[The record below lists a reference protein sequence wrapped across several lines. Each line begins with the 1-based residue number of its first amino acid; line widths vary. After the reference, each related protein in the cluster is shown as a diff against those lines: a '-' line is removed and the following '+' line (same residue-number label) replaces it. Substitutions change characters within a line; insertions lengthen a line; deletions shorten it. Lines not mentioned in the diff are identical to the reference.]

1 MPGTPDK
8 GIILSRIPRTPS
20 KHGKTSRLT
29 IAGTGST
36 VAVAAVASA
45 TAPIWPA
52 GAAEQQ
58 PIAAPQNSEL
68 QQAAGPA
75 ASSTAAD
82 LAATGADTTGGPAT
96 QISSGPGYIRDLY
109 RSPCGAW
116 NHELATGS
124 Y

>member
-1 MPGTPDK
+1 VPRTPDK

-20 KHGKTSRLT
+20 QHGKTSRLT
-29 IAGTGST
+29 IEVTGST
-36 VAVAAVASA
+36 VAVPAVASA
-45 TAPIWPA
+45 TASIWPA

-58 PIAAPQNSEL
+58 PTTAPQNSEL
-68 QQAAGPA
+68 QQAAGPP
-75 ASSTAAD
+75 TAAD

-96 QISSGPGYIRDLY
+96 QISWALGYIRDLY
-109 RSPCGAW
+109 GSPRGAR